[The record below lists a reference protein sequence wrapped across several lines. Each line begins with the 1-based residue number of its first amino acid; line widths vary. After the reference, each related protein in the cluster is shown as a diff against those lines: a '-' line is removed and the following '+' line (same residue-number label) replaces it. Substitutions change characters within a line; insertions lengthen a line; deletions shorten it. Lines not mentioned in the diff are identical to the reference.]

1 MAKCGVA
8 RASVCGDPRFGAITT
23 GIKLVPKL
31 PPPPPPTAAAAEAEA
46 DDDGS
51 GGVNTVEAG

>member
-31 PPPPPPTAAAAEAEA
+31 PPPPTAAEAEA